1 LGGNTLI
8 QVENLTKR
16 FGQHVAV
23 DSIDFTVDSG
33 EILGFLGPNG
43 AGKSTTMNILTGYI
57 SATEGTALIDGIDI
71 LEQPEEAKKKIGYL
85 PEFPPLYG
93 EMTVTEYLNFVS
105 EIKGVRT
112 SDRKAGLDRIMDLV
126 RIGDVKGR
134 LIRNL
139 SKGYRQRVGLAQAL
153 VGNPDVLIL
162 DEPTV
167 GLDPKQIV
175 EIRNL
180 IKKLGKSHTIILSSH
195 ILPEVS
201 EVCERVVIIDRG
213 RIVASDTPANLS
225 KGLGDT
231 SRITLRV
238 AASEKQ
244 ALKVVGELQGI
255 KSAESQGSREPD
267 TVDIIVQADDNVD
280 IRRPLFHAFSRA
292 SYPILMMRAVG
303 MTLEDIFMRVTTQ
316 DDTVSDRG
324 VQ

>member
-1 LGGNTLI
+1 MI

-23 DSIDFTVDSG
+23 DSINFTVDSG

-105 EIKGVRT
+105 EIKGVKT
-112 SDRKAGLDRIMDLV
+112 SDKKAGLDRIMDLV

-201 EVCERVVIIDRG
+201 EVCERVAIIDRG

-231 SRITLRV
+231 SRITLRI

-255 KSAESQGSREPD
+255 RSVESQGSREPD
-267 TVDIIVQADDNVD
+267 TVDIIVQAENNVD

-316 DDTVSDRG
+316 DDTVSDKG

>member
-1 LGGNTLI
+1 MI

-23 DSIDFTVDSG
+23 DSINFTVDSG

-105 EIKGVRT
+105 EIKGVKT
-112 SDRKAGLDRIMDLV
+112 SDKKAGLDRIMDLV

-153 VGNPDVLIL
+153 IGNPDVLIL

-167 GLDPKQIV
+167 GLDPKQII
-175 EIRNL
+175 EMRNL

-201 EVCERVVIIDRG
+201 EVCERVVIIDHG

-231 SRITLRV
+231 SRITLRI

-255 KSAESQGSREPD
+255 RSVESQGSMEPD
-267 TVDIIVQADDNVD
+267 TVDIIVQAEDNVD

-292 SYPILMMRAVG
+292 SYPILMMKAVG

-316 DDTVSDRG
+316 DDAVSDKG
-324 VQ
+324 VR

>member
-1 LGGNTLI
+1 MI

-23 DSIDFTVDSG
+23 DSINFTVDPG

-57 SATEGTALIDGIDI
+57 SATDGKALINGIDI

-93 EMTVTEYLNFVS
+93 DMTVTEYLDFVS
-105 EIKGVRT
+105 DIKGI
-112 SDRKAGLDRIMDLV
+112 KAADKKKGMDRIMDLV
-126 RIGDVKGR
+126 KVSEVRGR

-153 VGNPDVLIL
+153 MGNPEVLIL

-167 GLDPKQIV
+167 GLDPKQII
-175 EIRNL
+175 EMRNL
-180 IKKLGKSHTIILSSH
+180 IKELGKNHTIILSSH

-201 EVCERVVIIDRG
+201 AVCERVIIINRG
-213 RIVASDTPANLS
+213 RIVASDTPENLS

-231 SRITLRV
+231 SRLTLRI
-238 AASEKQ
+238 AAPEKQ
-244 ALKVVGELQGI
+244 VLRVVNELQGI
-255 KSAESQGSREPD
+255 KSVVSQGSREPD
-267 TVDIIVQADDNVD
+267 TVDIVVEADNNVD

-292 SYPILMMRAVG
+292 SYPILMMKSMG
-303 MTLEDIFMRVTTQ
+303 LTLEDIFLQVTTQ
-316 DDTVSDRG
+316 ENPVSDKE

>member
-1 LGGNTLI
+1 
-8 QVENLTKR
+8 
-16 FGQHVAV
+16 
-23 DSIDFTVDSG
+23 
-33 EILGFLGPNG
+33 
-43 AGKSTTMNILTGYI
+43 
-57 SATEGTALIDGIDI
+57 
-71 LEQPEEAKKKIGYL
+71 
-85 PEFPPLYG
+85 
-93 EMTVTEYLNFVS
+93 VTEYLNFVS
-105 EIKGVRT
+105 EIKGVKT
-112 SDRKAGLDRIMDLV
+112 SDKKAGLDRIMDLV

-153 VGNPDVLIL
+153 IGNPDVLIL

-167 GLDPKQIV
+167 GLDPKQII
-175 EIRNL
+175 EMRNL

-201 EVCERVVIIDRG
+201 EVCERVVIIDHG

-231 SRITLRV
+231 SRITLRI

-255 KSAESQGSREPD
+255 RSVESQGSMEPD
-267 TVDIIVQADDNVD
+267 TVDIIVQAEDNVD

-292 SYPILMMRAVG
+292 SYPILMMKAVG

-316 DDTVSDRG
+316 DDAVSDKG
-324 VQ
+324 VR

>member
-1 LGGNTLI
+1 LI

-23 DSIDFTVDSG
+23 DSINFTVDSG

-105 EIKGVRT
+105 EIKGVKT
-112 SDRKAGLDRIMDLV
+112 SDKKAGLDRIMDLV

-153 VGNPDVLIL
+153 IGNPDVLIL

-167 GLDPKQIV
+167 GLDPKQII
-175 EIRNL
+175 EMRNL

-201 EVCERVVIIDRG
+201 EVCERVAIIDRG

-231 SRITLRV
+231 SRITLRI

-255 KSAESQGSREPD
+255 RSVESQGSREPD
-267 TVDIIVQADDNVD
+267 TVDIIVQAENNVD

-316 DDTVSDRG
+316 DDTVSDKG

>member
-1 LGGNTLI
+1 MI

-153 VGNPDVLIL
+153 IGNPDVLIL

-167 GLDPKQIV
+167 GLDPKQII
-175 EIRNL
+175 EMRNL